1 MRMSGLVFMVVT
13 WAVILVLFLFS
24 LIRTLTEKDE

>member
-1 MRMSGLVFMVVT
+1 MSGLVFMVVT